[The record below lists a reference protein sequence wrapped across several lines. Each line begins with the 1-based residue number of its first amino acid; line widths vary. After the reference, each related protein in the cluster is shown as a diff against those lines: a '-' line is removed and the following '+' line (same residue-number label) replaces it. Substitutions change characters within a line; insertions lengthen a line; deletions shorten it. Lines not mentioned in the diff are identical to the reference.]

1 MSRTQLAF
9 NSGDLAFQEII
20 TSRPNRNSA
29 TRVVSQNAVW
39 PVTGTFPS
47 TPLYIH
53 VEKDFQSHHMQ
64 IYSSTLMGGQ
74 ERERKCVRNA
84 YRSASFSIFLRT
96 GSALMEHCM
105 LTRAGIRYRSGQEV
119 KLEIP
124 ASFFPTAG
132 QQGLVMLTFA

>member
-1 MSRTQLAF
+1 MTFYLTVLGRQRSRPH
-9 NSGDLAFQEII
+9 GIRRERDLAKWK
-20 TSRPNRNSA
+20 R
-29 TRVVSQNAVW
+29 
-39 PVTGTFPS
+39 

-64 IYSSTLMGGQ
+64 IYSAT
-74 ERERKCVRNA
+74 
-84 YRSASFSIFLRT
+84 
-96 GSALMEHCM
+96 LMEHCM
-105 LTRAGIRYRSGQEV
+105 LTGAGVRYRSGREV